1 MVEFDLQLLGD
12 PRLFGLIA
20 AHGFVDFASPS
31 LLAVY
36 ALAAVPL
43 GSIPTTAGFLA
54 LSLLHFGR
62 DLGPALSLGMH
73 SLVGLVYLL
82 DQNVAFSLMMAYS
95 LVYHI
100 PGRAAFLESATS
112 GGGHV
117 SPSWLTDQKPLH
129 PSRPLCALGVD
140 KAVCGALA
148 GAERVGR
155 RLRGGWAATRACCA
169 APAARGPPPL
179 LASDA
184 GETRVRT

>member
-1 MVEFDLQLLGD
+1 MIASLGGDLIANVHLVLAGGRCTHNIAKPLQASILVILLEHCCNPGLEKKGARRHADAMVEFDLQLFGD

-112 GGGHV
+112 GGGCL
-117 SPSWLTDQKPLH
+117 SPSPL
-129 PSRPLCALGVD
+129 AL
-140 KAVCGALA
+140 
-148 GAERVGR
+148 
-155 RLRGGWAATRACCA
+155 
-169 APAARGPPPL
+169 
-179 LASDA
+179 
-184 GETRVRT
+184 

>member
-1 MVEFDLQLLGD
+1 MFSSYCLMILYSFGSDPALVYRYVAHMHSFFAMLEFGTLVPALGIFTMVGMQAYLNCTG
-12 PRLFGLIA
+12 PFGLIA

-117 SPSWLTDQKPLH
+117 SPSPL
-129 PSRPLCALGVD
+129 AL
-140 KAVCGALA
+140 
-148 GAERVGR
+148 
-155 RLRGGWAATRACCA
+155 
-169 APAARGPPPL
+169 
-179 LASDA
+179 
-184 GETRVRT
+184 